1 MGGGYYKGENVAF
14 CRLSKRKRWWWVEA
28 LQIMY
33 KSSNLSNMYNMKPMS
48 KIQIIRMTL
57 ILWICVDEEK
67 LKGCKDFFLNYDFP
81 EHLHRALT
89 KKKKKV
95 KNEAKTNKP
104 KKKKISTLPRIQL
117 QWKIESI
124 FVNFFWI
131 KLFALDLYCFLSA

>member
-1 MGGGYYKGENVAF
+1 
-14 CRLSKRKRWWWVEA
+14 
-28 LQIMY
+28 
-33 KSSNLSNMYNMKPMS
+33 
-48 KIQIIRMTL
+48 MTL

-104 KKKKISTLPRIQL
+104 KKKKRYLHYLGYSCNE
-117 QWKIESI
+117 K
-124 FVNFFWI
+124 
-131 KLFALDLYCFLSA
+131 